1 MRRPEKEIKDR
12 ALIESILHQARVCRI
27 AMCQD
32 DVPYVV
38 PMSFGYRD
46 NCLYFHSALEGKKTD
61 ILIHNNRVCFE
72 VDIDHEHV
80 DSQIP
85 SRCTMRY
92 RSVIGFGRAVFVTDP
107 AEKRRALDILMQ
119 HYADSPS
126 ESYEY
131 SERPFSKVTIIKV
144 EIKSMSGKQS
154 GY

>member
-12 ALIESILHQARVCRI
+12 AQIEAILHRAQVCRI

-46 NCLYFHSALEGKKTD
+46 NSLYFHSASAGKKID
-61 ILIHNNRVCFE
+61 IIKRNNRVCFE
-72 VDIDHEHV
+72 LDVDQEHV
-80 DSQIP
+80 DSPTP
-85 SRCTMRY
+85 SECSTRY

-119 HYADSPS
+119 HYADSQS
-126 ESYEY
+126 QGFEY
-131 SERPFSKVTIIKV
+131 SKKPFSKVTIIKV
-144 EIKSMSGKQS
+144 EIESMTGKQS